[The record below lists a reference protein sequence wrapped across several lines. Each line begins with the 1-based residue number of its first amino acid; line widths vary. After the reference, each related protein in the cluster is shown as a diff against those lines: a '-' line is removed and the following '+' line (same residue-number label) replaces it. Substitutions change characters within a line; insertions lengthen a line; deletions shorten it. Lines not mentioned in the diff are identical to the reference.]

1 MDHKSLID
9 PNNFISK
16 SYLESLSQAVNVAK
30 KTMESFANSSALQIF
45 IKDQS
50 KIQDM
55 VQSVA
60 KSFEP
65 AFESMKA
72 QQELIKSI
80 KSWDLYSTYTPRLT
94 SPMPQREIITA
105 NKAEEKSFT
114 KKEMEE
120 VVKLAIAETLEKIKN
135 QEININ
141 TVRKFPSKLPQNI
154 LWTDIVIKFKDGYNV
169 EIVAGEAICI
179 ANYKE
184 MGFEDSRKLA
194 PNTLWT
200 LLKTLSEI
208 GGGVSWKDN
217 QAGTLIKKKKQLLSK
232 GLKEYFGIKDD
243 PFHRYSK
250 KDGYQLKIRLV
261 PVSESI
267 NNYLSGNKSYNEDGD
282 DDNLGIKESLNDFSN
297 RI

>member
-1 MDHKSLID
+1 MEKSSLID

-30 KTMESFANSSALQIF
+30 KTMESFANSSALQSF

-94 SPMPQREIITA
+94 SPVPQRENIIK

-120 VVKLAIAETLEKIKN
+120 VVKLAITETLEKIKN
-135 QEININ
+135 QEIVISPIK
-141 TVRKFPSKLPQNI
+141 KFPYKLPSNI
-154 LWTDIVIKFKDGYNV
+154 SWSDIVIKFLDGHNIQ
-169 EIVAGEAICI
+169 IVVGKHIYKAD
-179 ANYKE
+179 YKE
-184 MGFEDSRKLA
+184 MGFEDSRQLK
-194 PNTLWT
+194 PNLQWT
-200 LLKTLSEI
+200 LLKGLSDNN
-208 GGGVSWKDN
+208 GGTSWQEGIAKN
-217 QAGTLIKKKKQLLSK
+217 NVKKQKQLLSTK
-232 GLKEYFGIKDD
+232 LKSYFNIEDE
-243 PFHRYSK
+243 PFYPYK
-250 KDGYQLKIRLV
+250 KKLGYQIKITLV
-261 PVSESI
+261 PESESI
-267 NNYLSGNKSYNEDGD
+267 NNHLPAYNPDDETDDESWIKDSYKDYNE
-282 DDNLGIKESLNDFSN
+282 
-297 RI
+297 

>member
-105 NKAEEKSFT
+105 NKAEEKT
-114 KKEMEE
+114 PP
-120 VVKLAIAETLEKIKN
+120 EK
-135 QEININ
+135 
-141 TVRKFPSKLPQNI
+141 S
-154 LWTDIVIKFKDGYNV
+154 
-169 EIVAGEAICI
+169 
-179 ANYKE
+179 
-184 MGFEDSRKLA
+184 M
-194 PNTLWT
+194 
-200 LLKTLSEI
+200 
-208 GGGVSWKDN
+208 
-217 QAGTLIKKKKQLLSK
+217 
-232 GLKEYFGIKDD
+232 
-243 PFHRYSK
+243 
-250 KDGYQLKIRLV
+250 
-261 PVSESI
+261 
-267 NNYLSGNKSYNEDGD
+267 LSG
-282 DDNLGIKESLNDFSN
+282 
-297 RI
+297 